1 MTREEW
7 EQIVAAINVA
17 WPDVALG
24 ADAQATYFDVLADL
38 PFADVRVALVTAIG
52 QGGDELPRPGDLL
65 RLAVGAPATP
75 SPPAAHAPVE
85 SSGDIVISL
94 GGGSASDE
102 AAPPPT
108 SQAAPGA
115 LPSGSEGMSPRMR
128 RLLAD
133 WEAVRAEFSGHP
145 LVSVEPLGPTPP
157 DKYKVTFRLTGVAL
171 QGENPVHV
179 AHHECEIHLPIGYPR
194 EQPLVLPLT
203 PIFHPN
209 VSDRYCIAD
218 YWSAGEG
225 LMDVIT
231 RLAKIIQYQS
241 YNTKSPLNARAAYWA
256 DQNPAL
262 FPIGHERLGR
272 GDLNIQIGGSNG

>member
-17 WPDVALG
+17 WPEAALD
-24 ADAQATYFDVLADL
+24 ADTRATYFDVLADL

-65 RLAVGAPATP
+65 RLAVGAPPA
-75 SPPAAHAPVE
+75 SLPPAAGGHTD
-85 SSGDIVISL
+85 SSDEIVISL
-94 GGGSASDE
+94 GSGDTPKEEPPQPAQAGPDSSPVGSDA
-102 AAPPPT
+102 
-108 SQAAPGA
+108 
-115 LPSGSEGMSPRMR
+115 MSPRMR

-157 DKYKVTFRLTGVAL
+157 DKYKVIFRLTGVAL

-262 FPIGHERLGR
+262 FPIGHEQLGR

>member
-17 WPDVALG
+17 WPEAALTPG
-24 ADAQATYFDVLADL
+24 SQATYFDVLADL

-65 RLAVGAPATP
+65 RLAVGAPQAP
-75 SPPAAHAPVE
+75 SSRTADGPAD
-85 SSGDIVISL
+85 SSDDIVISL
-94 GGGSASDE
+94 GSADTAE
-102 AAPPPT
+102 AEAPPPAQT
-108 SQAAPGA
+108 APD
-115 LPSGSEGMSPRMR
+115 PSTAGSDAMSPRMR

-133 WEAVRAEFSGHP
+133 WEAVRAELSGHP

-179 AHHECEIHLPIGYPR
+179 MHHECEIHLPIGYPR

-225 LMDVIT
+225 LLDVIT

-262 FPIGHERLGR
+262 FPIGHEQLGR
-272 GDLNIQIGGSNG
+272 GDLNIQLGGSHG